1 MKIYESNNTAIIMSV
16 YKNDSLEE
24 LKEALASLYNQ
35 SKKADIFIQLD
46 GKVPADIE
54 MFLDSQYREKKIAY
68 LGKREQNRGLAYSL
82 NELLRVVLPRYTY
95 IVRMDADD
103 ISVIDR
109 IEKQVDFLE
118 AHPDIQALGGWIEE
132 FNTDTG
138 ERQVVRYGQTHEEL
152 KKNLLKRNPLAH
164 VTICFR
170 NSFFDT
176 IPSYDTKKFNE
187 DFDLWIKA
195 FKKDVK
201 LHCLQEVLVRVRT
214 SNDFFARRK
223 NIRRAKEVMELKFDA
238 TKSFGFGLKGY
249 IYAVAHFVLFLL
261 PSVIKTILYKKLRD

>member
-1 MKIYESNNTAIIMSV
+1 MQNNTAVIMSI
-16 YKNDSLEE
+16 YKNDSLKE
-24 LKEALASLYNQ
+24 LKEALDSLYNQ
-35 SKKADIFIQLD
+35 TKKADIFIQLD
-46 GKVPADIE
+46 GEVDIE
-54 MFLDSQYREKKIAY
+54 IERYLDEEYSQKKIAY
-68 LGKREQNRGLAYSL
+68 LGKRKQNRGLAYSL
-82 NELLRVVLPRYTY
+82 NELLQIVLPRYTY

-103 ISVIDR
+103 ISVVDR

-118 AHPDIQALGGWIEE
+118 AHSDIQALGGWIEE

-152 KKNLLKRNPLAH
+152 KRNLLKRNPLAH

-223 NIRRAKEVMELKFDA
+223 NIQRAKEVMKLKFDA
-238 TKSFGFGLKGY
+238 TKSFGFGFKGY

-261 PSVIKTILYKKLRD
+261 PSEIKTILYKKLRD

>member
-1 MKIYESNNTAIIMSV
+1 MQDKTAVIMSI
-16 YKNDSLEE
+16 YKNDSLVD
-24 LKEALASLYNQ
+24 LKEALESLYNQ
-35 SKKADIFIQLD
+35 TKKADIYIQID
-46 GKVPADIE
+46 GKVPAEIE
-54 MFLDSQYREKKIAY
+54 KFLDTQYREKKIVY

-103 ISVIDR
+103 ISVKER
-109 IEKQVDFLE
+109 IEKQVDFLQ
-118 AHPDIQALGGWIEE
+118 AHLDVQALGGWIEE
-132 FNTDTG
+132 FNVDTK
-138 ERQVVRYGQTHEEL
+138 ERQIVRYGQTHEEL

-176 IPSYDTKKFNE
+176 IPLYDTKKFNE
-187 DFDLWIKA
+187 DFDLWIRA
-195 FKKDVK
+195 FKMDVK

-223 NIRRAKEVMELKFDA
+223 NIQRAKEVMKLKFDA
-238 TKSFGFGLKGY
+238 TKSFGFGFKGY
-249 IYAVAHFVLFLL
+249 FYTVAHFVLFLL
-261 PSVIKTILYKKLRD
+261 PSGIKTILYKKLRD